1 MIEGWRGYASPF
13 SFLDKELIMTLD
25 ISPPSSQLSRRRA
38 LAAAALAGFGG
49 AALATRGVAAQ
60 EASPSPVAEEE
71 VSYLFVQSGFTS
83 GILDQ
88 ATEGVQSWMLTLQGA
103 PEQTVFFSERPTRIA
118 GAISTE
124 RFLETLDFSADDPP
138 NAALVIGVDEGA
150 TVVILELTEPV
161 YDPDAATLT
170 YITKIL
176 EIDVLITSGFG
187 FPTDPLGPDTYPPEF
202 GPSSLFIDSTGC
214 SPWDPR
220 C

>member
-1 MIEGWRGYASPF
+1 MPVDDSTR
-13 SFLDKELIMTLD
+13 
-25 ISPPSSQLSRRRA
+25 SSKLSRRRA
-38 LAAAALAGFGG
+38 LAAAALASVGG
-49 AALATRGVAAQ
+49 AALVAQNAAAQ
-60 EASPSPVAEEE
+60 DATPSPVGGEE

-88 ATEGVQSWMLTLQGA
+88 ATEGIQSWMLTLQGA

-124 RFLETLDFSADDPP
+124 RFLETLDFSPDDPP
-138 NAALVIGVDEGA
+138 NAALVIGMDEGA
-150 TVVILELTEPV
+150 TVVILELTDPV

-176 EIDVLITSGFG
+176 EIDVLITSGYG
-187 FPTDPLGPDTYPPEF
+187 FPSDPVGPDSYPPEF
-202 GPSSLFIDSTGC
+202 GPSSLFIDSSGC

>member
-1 MIEGWRGYASPF
+1 MPVDS
-13 SFLDKELIMTLD
+13 S
-25 ISPPSSQLSRRRA
+25 SPSSRLSRRRA
-38 LAAAALAGFGG
+38 LAAAALASVSG
-49 AALATRGVAAQ
+49 AALVARGAAAHDDAT
-60 EASPSPVAEEE
+60 PSPVGGEE

-103 PEQTVFFSERPTRIA
+103 PAQTVFFSERPTRIA
-118 GAISTE
+118 GSISTE
-124 RFLETLDFSADDPP
+124 RFLETLDFSPDDPP

-150 TVVILELTEPV
+150 TVVILELTDPV

-176 EIDVLITSGFG
+176 EIDVLITSGYG
-187 FPTDPLGPDTYPPEF
+187 FPSDPLGPDSYPPEF
-202 GPSSLFIDSTGC
+202 GPSSLFIDSLGC